1 MLAHPA
7 SDEARDWVN
16 VYRGPDNQWRC
27 QHRRP
32 VGRLC
37 NRLLAVNEAGT
48 ISSKRGD
55 HEVRVIDLR
64 GSATGIKCTECHR
77 WNWILSDGLSEDDI
91 AVLSRRI
98 KSLSPTV

>member
-1 MLAHPA
+1 MLGAKPA
-7 SDEARDWVN
+7 GDEATDWVN

-32 VGRLC
+32 AGRLC
-37 NRLLAVNEAGT
+37 NRLLAVHDDGM
-48 ISSKRGD
+48 IYSKRGD

-77 WNWILSDGLSEDDI
+77 WNWILSDNLSDEDI
-91 AVLSRRI
+91 AVIGCRI
-98 KSLSPTV
+98 KS